1 MKKLGFLV
9 LCLLLLN
16 SCSTSKTTVAGHPR
30 HGNAPAATMDGSTYE
45 KAVIIMEKSES
56 TGTAAEYK
64 WLKDHYPGYT
74 MQMQSLTHYKN
85 KPYDI
90 LQVTT
95 AAGIRIEVFF
105 DISNFFGKF

>member
-1 MKKLGFLV
+1 MKKFGFLV
-9 LCLLLLN
+9 LCLLLLFG
-16 SCSTSKTTVAGHPR
+16 CSTSKSTSSGHASQ
-30 HGNAPAATMDGSTYE
+30 GTAVAATRDGSTYE
-45 KAVIIMEKSES
+45 KAVIIMEKSEM

-64 WLKDHYPGYT
+64 WLKEHYPGYS

-95 AAGIRIEVFF
+95 TAGIRIEVFF